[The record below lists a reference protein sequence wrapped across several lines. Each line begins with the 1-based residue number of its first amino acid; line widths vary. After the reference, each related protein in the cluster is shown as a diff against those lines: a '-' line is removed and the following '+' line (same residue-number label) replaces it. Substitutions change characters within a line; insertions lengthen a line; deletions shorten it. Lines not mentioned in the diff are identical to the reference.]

1 MALSSSEKAAQA
13 IRKINNKQAYPGFPQ
28 ETEAQWP
35 Q

>member
-13 IRKINNKQAYPGFPQ
+13 IRKIKKQAYPGFPQ